1 MAKTAILGGGES
13 GVGAAILA
21 KKQGEDVWLSDAGLI
36 KESYK
41 NELIQHAIPFE
52 EGTHSIDKFFEA
64 DVIVKSP
71 GIPGTV
77 PIIQQLKAAGKSV
90 ISEIEYAS
98 RYTNAR
104 IIGITGSNG
113 KTTTTSLI
121 YHLLKAAGK
130 DVGLGGN
137 IGQSFALQVAMGQK
151 EGYVLEISS
160 FQLDDIET
168 FCPEVA
174 VLLNITPDHLDR
186 YGYDFDNYAAAKFR
200 ISENQ
205 TMQHAFVWCL
215 EDEKS
220 LQMMEKTLVP
230 AQKLGFGLKK
240 VAGSAAWMDNYHL
253 CLASTGPVMD
263 FREMKLLG
271 KHNQSN
277 TLAALLA
284 VEAYGVDVKSL
295 VPALKTFLPIEHRLE
310 PAGDW
315 EGVRYIND
323 SKATNVDAVYF
334 ALEGLEGPIV
344 WIAGG
349 VDKGNDYTS
358 LIPFVKEKVKAIVVL
373 GEKKEKFIAAFHAP
387 VYQEMSMKA
396 AVETAKKL
404 SQSGDTVLLSPA
416 CASFDLFANYED
428 RGKQF
433 KAVVQEMIQ
442 IEKNP

>member
-1 MAKTAILGGGES
+1 MSKTAILGGGES

-21 KKQGEDVWLSDAGLI
+21 KKLDQEVWLSDAGKI
-36 KESYK
+36 KENYK
-41 NELIQHAIPFE
+41 NELNEYAIPFE
-52 EGTHSIDKFFEA
+52 EGTHSIEKFFEA

-71 GIPGTV
+71 GIPGTI

-121 YHLLKAAGK
+121 YHLLLAAGE

-137 IGQSFALQVAMGQK
+137 IGQSFALQVALGK
-151 EGYVLEISS
+151 KSGYVLEISS

-168 FCPEVA
+168 FRPDVA

-186 YGYDFDNYAAAKFR
+186 YGYSLDNYAAAKFR
-200 ISENQ
+200 ITENQ
-205 TMQHAFVWCL
+205 TMQNDFVWCL
-215 EDEKS
+215 EDEQS
-220 LQMMEKTLVP
+220 LRMMEKTQIN
-230 AQKLGFGLKK
+230 ARKLGFSLKK
-240 VAGSAAWMDNYHL
+240 TPESAAWLENDWLN
-253 CLASTGPVMD
+253 LASTGPLLD
-263 FREMKLLG
+263 FREMRLLG
-271 KHNQSN
+271 KHNQLN

-284 VEAYGVDVKSL
+284 VEAYGADLSAAI
-295 VPALKTFLPIEHRLE
+295 PALRTFQPIEHRLE
-310 PAGDW
+310 PAGEW
-315 EGVRYIND
+315 GGVRYIND
-323 SKATNVDAVYF
+323 SKATNVDSVFY
-334 ALEGLEGPIV
+334 ALEGLAGPIV

-349 VDKGNDYTS
+349 VDKGNDYTP
-358 LIPFVKEKVKAIVVL
+358 LMPLVAEKVKAIVVL
-373 GEKKEKFIAAFHAP
+373 GEKKEKFLKDFDKP

-396 AVETAKKL
+396 ALTMAQNL

-433 KAVVQEMIQ
+433 KAAVEEMIQ
-442 IEKNP
+442 KLKEA

>member
-21 KKQGEDVWLSDAGLI
+21 KKQGEEVWLSDTGSI
-36 KESYK
+36 KENYK
-41 NELIQHAIPFE
+41 SELIQHAIPFE

-98 RYTNAR
+98 RYTHAR

-121 YHLLKAAGK
+121 YHLLIAAGK

-137 IGQSFALQVAMGQK
+137 IGQSFALQVAMGK
-151 EGYVLEISS
+151 REGYVLEISS
-160 FQLDDIET
+160 FQLDDIQN
-168 FCPEVA
+168 FHPEVA

-186 YGYDFDNYAAAKFR
+186 YGYNFDNYAAAKFR
-200 ISENQ
+200 ITENQ
-205 TMQHAFVWCL
+205 TMHNAFIWCL
-215 EDEKS
+215 EDEQS
-220 LQMMEKTLVP
+220 LRMMEKTKVS
-230 AQKLGFGLKK
+230 AQMLGFGLKK
-240 VAGSAAWMDNYHL
+240 APDSAAWMENHQL
-253 CLASTGPVMD
+253 CLASTGPLMD

-271 KHNQSN
+271 KHNEAN

-284 VEAYGVDVKSL
+284 VEAYGVDVKAVL
-295 VPALKTFLPIEHRLE
+295 PALKTFSPIEHRLE
-310 PAGDW
+310 PAGDMD
-315 EGVRYIND
+315 GIRYIND

-358 LIPFVKEKVKAIVVL
+358 LIPLVLEKVKAIVVL
-373 GEKKEKFIAAFHAP
+373 GENKGKFLKAFHAP
-387 VYQEMSMKA
+387 VYQAMSMSA
-396 AVETAKKL
+396 AVETARGL

-416 CASFDLFANYED
+416 CASFDLFNNYED

-433 KAVVQEMIQ
+433 KTVVQEMIQ
-442 IEKNP
+442 KKKNS

>member
-21 KKQGEDVWLSDAGLI
+21 KKQGQEVWLSDAGLI
-36 KESYK
+36 KENYK
-41 NELIQHAIPFE
+41 NELIQNAIPFE
-52 EGTHSIDKFFEA
+52 EGTHSIDKFFDA
-64 DVIVKSP
+64 DLIVKSP

-77 PIIQQLKAAGKSV
+77 PIIQQLKAAGKAV

-98 RYTNAR
+98 RYTTAR

-137 IGQSFALQVAMGQK
+137 IGQSFALQVAMEK
-151 EGYVLEISS
+151 REGYVLEISS

-168 FCPEVA
+168 FRPDVA

-186 YGYDFDNYAAAKFR
+186 YSYSLDNYAAAKFR
-200 ISENQ
+200 ITENQ
-205 TMQHAFVWCL
+205 TMQNAFIWCL
-215 EDEKS
+215 EDEQS
-220 LQMMEKTLVP
+220 LRMMEKLSVL
-230 AQKLGFGLKK
+230 AKKQGFGLKK
-240 VAGSAAWMDNYHL
+240 TPDSAAWMENNWLHL
-253 CLASTGPVMD
+253 AASGPVMD
-263 FREMKLLG
+263 FREMNLLG
-271 KHNQSN
+271 RHNQVN

-295 VPALKTFLPIEHRLE
+295 TPALKSFLPIEHRLE
-310 PAGDW
+310 PCG
-315 EGVRYIND
+315 EIKGVRYIND

-344 WIAGG
+344 WMAGG
-349 VDKGNDYTS
+349 VDKGNDYQPLVS
-358 LIPFVKEKVKAIVVL
+358 FVQEKVKAIVVL
-373 GEKKEKFIAAFHAP
+373 GEKKEKFLKAFNVP
-387 VYQEMSMKA
+387 VYQEMSMKS
-396 AVETAKKL
+396 AVETAGKL
-404 SQSGDTVLLSPA
+404 SQPGDTVLLSPA
-416 CASFDLFANYED
+416 CASFDLFTNYED

-433 KAVVQEMIQ
+433 KAAVQEIINKQ
-442 IEKNP
+442 